1 MTKNKKI
8 KEVKEMGELNLDKIE
23 RALLQ
28 ELEDK
33 HHYQDIW
40 SHYQNTWSPD
50 EDRETVGIIQSRQPV
65 LV

>member
-1 MTKNKKI
+1 
-8 KEVKEMGELNLDKIE
+8 MGELNLDKIE

-33 HHYQDIW
+33 HHSQDIW

>member
-1 MTKNKKI
+1 
-8 KEVKEMGELNLDKIE
+8 MGELNLDKVE

-40 SHYQNTWSPD
+40 SHFQDILSPD
-50 EDRETVGIIQSRQPV
+50 KDRETVEVIQSRQPV

>member
-1 MTKNKKI
+1 MTKSNRKI

-33 HHYQDIW
+33 HHSQDI
-40 SHYQNTWSPD
+40 WSPD
-50 EDRETVGIIQSRQPV
+50 EDRETVEVIQSRQPV

>member
-1 MTKNKKI
+1 
-8 KEVKEMGELNLDKIE
+8 MGELNLDKIE

-40 SHYQNTWSPD
+40 SHFQDIMSPD
-50 EDRETVGIIQSRQPV
+50 EDRETVVVIQSRQPV

>member
-1 MTKNKKI
+1 
-8 KEVKEMGELNLDKIE
+8 MGELNLDKIE

-28 ELEDK
+28 ELEDN
-33 HHYQDIW
+33 HHQDIW

-50 EDRETVGIIQSRQPV
+50 EDRETVGVIQSRQPV